1 MKEQISRAVY
11 SAIHEYY
18 CRETQAGRDTHCDI
32 YYNPDTQDV
41 RAVSSGA
48 DYPGIKI
55 MDNVQASDFLTY
67 DNPAT
72 YTKDEF
78 IDACLTAYGYVEIPK
93 KEGEV

>member
-18 CRETQAGRDTHCDI
+18 CREARAGRDTRCDI
-32 YYNPDTQDV
+32 YYDPDTQSV

-55 MDNVQASDFLTY
+55 MDNVQASDFLAY

-78 IDACLTAYGYVEIPK
+78 IDACMVAHGNVEIP
-93 KEGEV
+93 EEEEV